1 MPVYNTY
8 LRKDPFSSFSQLTT
22 NPSFY
27 KNVLNPILLS
37 FSKPIQ
43 GHGTEH
49 LSPEYS
55 IAMFINALL
64 GYSPNVGTQILENRL
79 SSILKDDLR
88 HFVKDTRV
96 LPHPSQ
102 MTKHARTFSMEEANT
117 IFLNFNKTILLY
129 LFNAGTIPKRL
140 KIAFDF
146 KKKLY
151 YGDKEDSHVIGTKAE
166 KGTTKANFWHTCAIV
181 LKGRE
186 LHVGSEMV
194 EKRGDKEIFIK
205 KMVEYFKSLG
215 FIVETS
221 VLDKEYYTKEIIDY
235 LSSEKISYIIPV
247 KESETLRLKKE
258 EALKNPRKRVQ
269 EHQIKGKHVKGK
281 GYSPVKFKI
290 GFYAKKKLRF
300 DSLRAKYN
308 KNEKNVTK
316 ILTDIFVLATNQEIS
331 LPTSQKKY
339 KFYKVRSDYGDR
351 WRIEVTYRESI
362 PFFTYTTSKNPE
374 VRNLYFVIALF
385 LYNLWVIANLF
396 LHGKKPW
403 VSKEPK
409 AFFCVYL
416 HDILLSYLQV
426 HVGRTPPSSSF
437 CREKELK
444 TMGCFIL

>member
-1 MPVYNTY
+1 MSLYKNY
-8 LRKDPFSSFSQLTT
+8 LRKDPFSSFSQLNI

-27 KNVLNPILLS
+27 KNVLDPILQS
-37 FSKPIQ
+37 FSKPIH

-49 LSPEYS
+49 LSSEYS

-79 SSILKDDLR
+79 YSILKEDV
-88 HFVKDTRV
+88 HQFIKDSRI

-102 MTKHARTFSMEEANT
+102 MTKHARKFTMEDTNNIFFS
-117 IFLNFNKTILLY
+117 LNKTILLY
-129 LFNAGTIPKRL
+129 LFNAGIISKKI

-151 YGDKEDSHVIGTKAE
+151 YGNKEDSHVIGTKAE

-194 EKRGDKEIFIK
+194 EKRDNKEKFIT

-215 FIVETS
+215 FIVEMS

-235 LSSEKISYIIPV
+235 FISEEIIYIIPV
-247 KESETLRLKKE
+247 KESDTLRLKKE
-258 EALKNPRKRVQ
+258 EALKNSKKRVQ

-281 GYSPVKFKI
+281 GYFPVKFKI
-290 GFYAKKKLRF
+290 GFFAKKNLRF

-308 KNEKNVTK
+308 KKEGELTK
-316 ILTDIFVLATNQEIS
+316 ILSNIFVLATNQDIT
-331 LPTSQKKY
+331 LPNSKKKY
-339 KFYKVRSDYGDR
+339 KFYKVRSNYGKR

-374 VRNLYFVIALF
+374 VRNLYFIIALF
-385 LYNLWVIANLF
+385 LYNLWVIANLY
-396 LHGKKPW
+396 LHEKRPW
-403 VSKEPK
+403 LSKEPK
-409 AFFCVYL
+409 AYFCVYL
-416 HDILLSYLQV
+416 HDILLSRLQLYI
-426 HVGRTPPSSSF
+426 GLSPPSSRF
-437 CREKELK
+437 CREEELK